1 MFLERSHKGVITK
14 CMSSNDLLVWHGVS
28 PLSFSVAR
36 NCFQGLSQSL
46 CLNHTVPSA
55 SCKSFQAP
63 QARKQPSTGDKA
75 FCILL
80 VSTKAD
86 PGDLESWGLQ
96 KHLKEQHIHPQER
109 SSGET
114 PVIWTHLKGKRLLL
128 YFWKRSLL
136 KRQMWTINV
145 ILSKQCELGPGITAL
160 LRTQKLQ
167 KQRKS
172 AMTRLNLNH
181 GLRLSVTQI

>member
-1 MFLERSHKGVITK
+1 MIFWSGMESLLWASAWLATASKAYLSGSVLIT
-14 CMSSNDLLVWHGVS
+14 
-28 PLSFSVAR
+28 
-36 NCFQGLSQSL
+36 L
-46 CLNHTVPSA
+46 CLLPPASPSRHHKRE
-55 SCKSFQAP
+55 SSHP
-63 QARKQPSTGDKA
+63 PGDKA
-75 FCILL
+75 FCILW
-80 VSTKAD
+80 VSIKAD
-86 PGDLESWGLQ
+86 PGGLESWGLQ